1 MIDIIALTQETLDTA
16 LAAIPLRSFWLLR
29 QEIDGEADPDEYIV
43 FTADEHEPADGADG
57 GILVYRSYVTVRYFC
72 RDSRPGDAAQAAIV
86 RSRLAAIRTAMTGAG
101 FDCSGWQNV
110 GDVDGISFVTFVM
123 TAEYTEVDRGD
134 D

>member
-43 FTADEHEPADGADG
+43 YSADEHEPEAGADG
-57 GILVYRSYVTVRYFC
+57 VGLIYRSYVTVRYFC
-72 RDSRPGDAAQAAIV
+72 RDSWPGDAVKIALI
-86 RSRLAAIRTAMTGAG
+86 RSRLNTIRGALTTGG

-110 GDVDGISFVTFVM
+110 GDVDGISFTTFVM
-123 TAEYTEVDRGD
+123 TAEFAEVDRG
-134 D
+134 